1 MALTAITI
9 EGTPAS
15 TYARNVKLDGYGKGS
30 KRGRNLVIPHRDGE
44 YTQAAKWFTGTDLLL
59 EVMLKTTPSPEENL
73 SGLLAL
79 INRQV
84 GTATIAGTHPLAG
97 SVQTEI
103 EMLRSPRQDGN
114 NPNLYRFLLRNPK
127 GTWES
132 VTATTTTGST
142 GTPAAFTTSGDRPV
156 DSFSLRFDTTGLLEH
171 TNSLGDTSRLTL
183 TAGASTGTTVDMGDR
198 TVLTTTGGAADNF
211 LTVDQPWWMRLEG
224 GKIQGFTAS
233 TPHTFTWRSQWAI

>member
-15 TYARNVKLDGYGKGS
+15 TYARNVKLVGYGAGS

-44 YTQAAKWFTGTDLLL
+44 YSQPAKWFGGADLML
-59 EVMLKTTPSPEENL
+59 EVMLKTVPSPEENL

-79 INRQV
+79 FHRQV
-84 GTATIAGTHPLAG
+84 GTATIAGTHPFAG

-103 EMLRSPRQDGN
+103 EMLRSPRQDGG
-114 NPNLYRFLLRNPK
+114 NPNLYRFLLRNAK

-142 GTPAAFTTSGDRPV
+142 GTPAAFTTSGDRPI
-156 DSFSLRFDTTGLLEH
+156 DSFSLRFDATGFIEH
-171 TNSLGDTSRLTL
+171 TDSLGDTSRLTL
-183 TAGASTGTTVDMGDR
+183 TAGASTGTTVDMGNR

-211 LTVDQPWWMRLEG
+211 LTVTQPYWMRLEPNST
-224 GKIQGFTAS
+224 QAVTAS